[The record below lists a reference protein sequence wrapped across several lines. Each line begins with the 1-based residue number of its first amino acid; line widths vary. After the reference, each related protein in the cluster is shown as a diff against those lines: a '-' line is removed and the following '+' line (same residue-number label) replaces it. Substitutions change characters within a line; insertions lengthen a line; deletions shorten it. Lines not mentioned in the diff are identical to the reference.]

1 MILELLQQLRTKQW
15 IGFFCVVSTA
25 KRNWRRLF
33 IVIWAE
39 AVCRLR
45 GQTAT
50 NLRWSR
56 YRSNYII
63 TKVII
68 PDRLKTS
75 ELVVKL
81 QINLVT
87 NRGTD
92 LYHMVYWE
100 TIPQMTGKGWGKTN
114 SCLTLGKV
122 TEGLRQLA
130 GREKIPVIPTHEVK
144 VLQLF
149 VCYTPTRRGVIKIT
163 PGNLQ
168 LRHWPFGILG

>member
-1 MILELLQQLRTKQW
+1 MV
-15 IGFFCVVSTA
+15 IGFFCVVSAA

-39 AVCRLR
+39 AVCSLR

-63 TKVII
+63 TKLII
-68 PDRLKTS
+68 PDIRKIS

-81 QINLVT
+81 QINWVT
-87 NRGTD
+87 SRWNGTVSD
-92 LYHMVYWE
+92 GLLRNHSPYDS
-100 TIPQMTGKGWGKTN
+100 Q
-114 SCLTLGKV
+114 
-122 TEGLRQLA
+122 GLRQNKFLSYPWEKSQRDHGYLPA
-130 GREKIPVIPTHEVK
+130 GEKIPVIPTHEVK

-149 VCYTPTRRGVIKIT
+149 VCYTPTRRGVIKNNPRIY
-163 PGNLQ
+163 
-168 LRHWPFGILG
+168 HSLGTGLSGSSDSRTSWCRQ